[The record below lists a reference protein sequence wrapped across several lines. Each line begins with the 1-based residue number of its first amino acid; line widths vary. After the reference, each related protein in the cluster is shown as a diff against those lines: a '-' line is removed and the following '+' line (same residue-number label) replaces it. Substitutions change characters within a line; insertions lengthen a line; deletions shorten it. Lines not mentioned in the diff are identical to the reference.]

1 MTKFNKNL
9 LAAAVVGALVIPG
22 AASAAK
28 YQYATGQQIT
38 YAKDLFVDDTKS
50 IDSPNGL
57 LLIAEASDN
66 NANRITNIAA
76 GEVLTV
82 KVTLGQGA
90 IFDSTYPAD
99 TLVQLFLEGTQTGGA
114 GAPINY
120 VAGTANYNGNEL
132 NFQYTTTGAGNV
144 AAGAGDY
151 FLQLNSAKIK
161 NLIAGL
167 FTGSSITSQITVQ
180 NGAGIQIL
188 AGSVEYAKSKWG
200 LVVDSDPSLGNTLTT
215 IDVGA
220 DPRKTFFA
228 STGGVGQDDQATFN
242 AGQVTL
248 DIAKATLTNSAA
260 QTYVNNFSA
269 TAALP
274 NYNVVSTAQIVVKVL
289 GSDLSSWRGQPQGAG
304 CDRTDAMHL

>member
-28 YQYATGQQIT
+28 YQYVAGQQIT

-57 LLIAEASDN
+57 RLIAEASDN

-76 GEVLTV
+76 GETLTV

-114 GAPINY
+114 GAAINY

-144 AAGAGDY
+144 AAGVNDY

-161 NLIAGL
+161 NLIGGL
-167 FTGSSITSQITVQ
+167 FTGSSISSQITVQ
-180 NGAGIQIL
+180 NGSGIQVL

-200 LVVDSDPSLGNTLTT
+200 LAVSSDPTLGNVNTT

-220 DPRKTFFA
+220 DPRF
-228 STGGVGQDDQATFN
+228 DR
-242 AGQVTL
+242 
-248 DIAKATLTNSAA
+248 
-260 QTYVNNFSA
+260 A
-269 TAALP
+269 TAETTGYVP
-274 NYNVVSTAQIVVKVL
+274 HAQNFNLDFETLACAKE
-289 GSDLSSWRGQPQGAG
+289 GKP
-304 CDRTDAMHL
+304 